1 MSAPASPVAPIQSAA
16 LPIAITMGDPA
27 GIGGDIALKAWT
39 AHRETLPPFF
49 VIDDPGRLSAI
60 ALQLKLDCAI
70 QTIAR
75 PADALE
81 HFAGALPVLAVDPPL
96 ATPATPGTPDPG
108 NAAAIIGAI
117 DQAVRLVQ
125 DGQALAMVTNPIHK
139 ASLQK
144 AGFTHPGHT
153 EYLGHLAGPGYDPVM
168 MLASATV
175 VGGLRVVPV
184 TIHIAH
190 KEAAHALTA
199 EAIIS
204 NGLITAQAL
213 RTDFGIETPRL
224 AVAALN
230 PHAGEDGKFGDE
242 EQRIITPA
250 VTALIEHGLNAIGP
264 LPADTLFHR
273 DARESFDA
281 VLCMYHD
288 QALIPLK
295 TLDFYGGVNVTLGLP
310 FVRTS
315 PDHGTAFDLAGT
327 GKARCDSLVAALRMA
342 HKIATHRNAA
352 NDDA

>member
-1 MSAPASPVAPIQSAA
+1 MPEPASPVGI

-27 GIGGDIALKAWT
+27 GIGGDIVLKAWCE
-39 AHRETLPPFF
+39 HRETLPPFF
-49 VIDDPGRLSAI
+49 VIDDPGRLSAL
-60 ALQLKLDCAI
+60 ALHLKLDCSL
-70 QTIAR
+70 QTIAA
-75 PADALE
+75 PSEALD
-81 HFAGALPVLAVDPPL
+81 HFNTALPVLAVDPPL
-96 ATPATPGTPDPG
+96 TIPATPGTPEPT
-108 NAAAIIGAI
+108 NAGAIIEAI
-117 DQAVRLVQ
+117 DTAVQLVQ
-125 DGQALAMVTNPIHK
+125 TGQASAIVTNPIHK
-139 ASLQK
+139 ASLQN
-144 AGFTHPGHT
+144 AGFAHPGHT

-175 VGGLRVVPV
+175 AGGLRVVPV
-184 TIHIAH
+184 TIHMAH
-190 KEAAHALTA
+190 KDAAHALTS
-199 EAIIS
+199 EAIIRT
-204 NGLITAQAL
+204 GLITAKAL
-213 RTDFGIETPRL
+213 RADFGIDAPRL

-242 EQRIITPA
+242 EQRIIAPA
-250 VTALIEHGLNAIGP
+250 VAALIDQGLNAIGP

-315 PDHGTAFDLAGT
+315 PDHGTAFALAGT
-327 GKARCDSLVAALRMA
+327 GKARCDSLIAALRMA

-352 NDDA
+352 NKA